1 VKEMDVEKYFPEI
14 KQIKDETLRSKV
26 GEVWNKAIEMG
37 GWEESDLKNV
47 PFSLLTKNS
56 GVNLITHTR
65 AVTRTAMETAKVM
78 IDSYGDKISI
88 DFDILIAGGL
98 LHDVGKLL
106 EYRRADDDFIKSASG
121 KIVRHPFSGM
131 ALAFASGLPAE
142 VQHMIAVHAHEG
154 DGGFRSVEAIIV
166 NHADFVNFE
175 SLGGKI

>member
-1 VKEMDVEKYFPEI
+1 MDVEKYFPEL
-14 KQIKDETLRSKV
+14 KQINDKSLRSKV
-26 GEVWNKAIEMG
+26 SEVWNKAMEMA
-37 GWEESDLKNV
+37 GWEESDLKDI
-47 PFSLLTKNS
+47 PFSLLTKGS
-56 GVNLITHTR
+56 GVNLVIHTR
-65 AVTRTAMETAKVM
+65 AVTRTALETAKVM

-88 DFDILIAGGL
+88 NFDILIAGGL
-98 LHDVGKLL
+98 LHDIGKLL
-106 EYRRADDDFIKSASG
+106 EYRRAGDDFTKSASG

-131 ALAFASGLPAE
+131 ALAFASGLPDE